1 MADIFIGRQPI
12 FDRKLK
18 VIAYELLYRHADVDR
33 AIISDFD
40 AASSEVVVNSLI
52 DVGLDRLVGQAK
64 AYCNFTRG
72 FLLKGA
78 GVSFAPG
85 QLVVEVLET
94 VQPEPEIFSALEKLS
109 AAGHQIAL
117 DDFIL
122 SEDTC
127 ELVKYADIV
136 KVDILAQSRPQIA
149 SQVFK
154 LRKMKDLKLLAEK
167 VETHEDFQYCQKLG
181 FDYFQG
187 FFFSKP
193 QVMAG
198 RKIAP
203 GRLAMLRLMAELQRP
218 EIDMEVLQ
226 RIIET
231 DVNLSVKLLRQINS
245 CFYSLLSEVKSVR
258 QAIIYLGVSH
268 IRNWA
273 CVVALGSID
282 DKPQEIVTMSL
293 VRAKMC
299 ELLGG
304 GQDAEQS
311 SEFFTVGL
319 FSLLDTIFD
328 STMDEVLEDM
338 PLDREVKN
346 ALLHREGTLGR
357 VLANIE
363 AHEKGEWD
371 RVEQDGYGQRQ
382 IMGAYIQA
390 LEWAR
395 TVQDNMGTEYGD
407 AVAAF

>member
-1 MADIFIGRQPI
+1 MANIFIGRQPI
-12 FDRKLK
+12 FDRKMR

-52 DVGLDRLVGQAK
+52 DIGLDRLVGHAK

-72 FLLKGA
+72 FLIRGA
-78 GVSFAPG
+78 GISLAPE
-85 QLVVEVLET
+85 QLVVEVLEN
-94 VQPEPEIFSALEKLS
+94 VRPEPEILAALKQLA

-117 DDFIL
+117 DDFVL
-122 SEDTC
+122 SNETQ
-127 ELVKYADIV
+127 ELVEYADIV
-136 KVDILAQSRPQIA
+136 KVDILAQSRAQVA
-149 SQVFK
+149 SQVFR
-154 LRKMKDLKLLAEK
+154 LRKLKELKLLAEK
-167 VETHEDFQYCQKLG
+167 VETHDDFQYCQKLG

-193 QVMAG
+193 QVMSG

-203 GRLAMLRLMAELQRP
+203 SRLAMLRLMTELQRP
-218 EIDMEVLQ
+218 EIDIDVLQ
-226 RIIET
+226 QIIET
-231 DVNLSVKLLRQINS
+231 DVNLCVKLLRQINS

-258 QAIIYLGVSH
+258 QAIVYLGVNH

-282 DKPQEIVTMSL
+282 DKPQEVVTMSL

-304 GQDAEQS
+304 AQDDELN

-319 FSLLDTIFD
+319 FSMLDTIFD
-328 STMDEVLEDM
+328 SSMGKVLENM
-338 PLDREVKN
+338 PLDSEVKA
-346 ALLHREGTLGR
+346 ALLHRQGTFGR
-357 VLANIE
+357 VLANVE

-371 RVEQDGYGQRQ
+371 SVERGGYGQKQ
-382 IMGAYIQA
+382 IMDAYIEA

-395 TVQDNMGTEYGD
+395 TVLDNMGT
-407 AVAAF
+407 

>member
-1 MADIFIGRQPI
+1 M
-12 FDRKLK
+12 K

-40 AASSEVVVNSLI
+40 TASSEVVVNSLI
-52 DVGLDRLVGQAK
+52 DVGLDRLVGHAK
-64 AYCNFTRG
+64 AYCNFSRG
-72 FLLKGA
+72 FLIKGA
-78 GVSFAPG
+78 GVSFSPD

-94 VQPEPEIFSALEKLS
+94 VKPEPEIFTALEQL
-109 AAGHQIAL
+109 ARAGHQIAL
-117 DDFIL
+117 DDFVL
-122 SEDTC
+122 TDET
-127 ELVKYADIV
+127 EVFVQYADIV
-136 KVDILAQSRPQIA
+136 KVDVLEQSRAQIA
-149 SQVFK
+149 SQVFR
-154 LRKMKDLKLLAEK
+154 LRKLKDLKLLAEK
-167 VETHEDFQYCQKLG
+167 VETHDDFKYCQKLG

-218 EIDMEVLQ
+218 EIDMDVLQ
-226 RIIET
+226 QIIET
-231 DVNLSVKLLRQINS
+231 DVNLCVKLLRQINS

-258 QAIIYLGVSH
+258 QAIVYLGVMH

-273 CVVALGSID
+273 CVVALGTID
-282 DKPQEIVTMSL
+282 DKPQEVVTMSL

-304 GQDAEQS
+304 AQDAELS

-319 FSLLDTIFD
+319 FSMLDTIFD
-328 STMDEVLEDM
+328 SPMEEVLGNM
-338 PLDREVKN
+338 PLDSEIKA
-346 ALLHREGTLGR
+346 ALVSRDGSYGR
-357 VLANIE
+357 VLANVE

-371 RVEQDGYGQRQ
+371 SVERDGYGQKQ
-382 IMGAYIQA
+382 IMDAYIDA

-395 TVQDNMGTEYGD
+395 TVQENMG
-407 AVAAF
+407 A

>member
-1 MADIFIGRQPI
+1 M
-12 FDRKLK
+12 K

-52 DVGLDRLVGQAK
+52 DVGLDRLVGHAK
-64 AYCNFTRG
+64 AYCNFSRG
-72 FLLKGA
+72 FLIKGA

-94 VQPEPEIFSALEKLS
+94 VRPEPEIFAALEQL
-109 AAGHQIAL
+109 AEAGHQIAL
-117 DDFIL
+117 DDFVL
-122 SEDTC
+122 TDETM

-136 KVDILAQSRPQIA
+136 KVDILEQSRAQIA
-149 SQVFK
+149 SQVFR
-154 LRKMKDLKLLAEK
+154 LRKLKDLKLLAEK
-167 VETHEDFQYCQKLG
+167 VETHEEFQYCQDLG

-193 QVMAG
+193 QVLSG

-218 EIDMEVLQ
+218 EIDMDVLQ
-226 RIIET
+226 QIIET

-258 QAIIYLGVSH
+258 QAIVYLGVMH

-273 CVVALGSID
+273 CVVALGTID
-282 DKPQEIVTMSL
+282 DKPQEVVNMSL

-304 GQDAEQS
+304 AEDADQS

-319 FSLLDTIFD
+319 FSMLDTLFD
-328 STMDEVLEDM
+328 SPMDEILGNM
-338 PLDREVKN
+338 PLDNEIKA
-346 ALLHREGTLGR
+346 ALLKREGLYGR
-357 VLANIE
+357 VLANVE

-371 RVEQDGYGQRQ
+371 SVERYGYGQKQ
-382 IMGAYIQA
+382 IMDAYIAA

-395 TVQDNMGTEYGD
+395 TVQENMG
-407 AVAAF
+407 V

>member
-12 FDRKLK
+12 FDRRMK

-64 AYCNFTRG
+64 AFCNFSRG
-72 FLLKGA
+72 FLIKGA

-85 QLVVEVLET
+85 KLVVEVLET
-94 VQPEPEIFSALEKLS
+94 VRPEPEIIAALKQL
-109 AAGHQIAL
+109 AGAGHQIAL
-117 DDFIL
+117 DDFVL
-122 SEDTC
+122 TDETRG
-127 ELVKYADIV
+127 LVEYADIV
-136 KVDILAQSRPQIA
+136 KIDVLAQSRAQVA
-149 SQVFK
+149 SQVFR
-154 LRKMKDLKLLAEK
+154 LRKLKDLKLLAEK
-167 VETHEDFQYCQKLG
+167 VETHDDFQYCETLG

-193 QVMAG
+193 QVMSG

-203 GRLAMLRLMAELQRP
+203 SRLAMLRLMAELQRP
-218 EIDMEVLQ
+218 EIDMDVLQ
-226 RIIET
+226 EIIET
-231 DVNLSVKLLRQINS
+231 DVNLCVKLLRQINS
-245 CFYSLLSEVKSVR
+245 CFYSLVSEVKSVR
-258 QAIIYLGVSH
+258 QAIVYLGVTH

-273 CVVALGSID
+273 CVVALGTID
-282 DKPQEIVTMSL
+282 DKPQEVVNMSL

-304 GQDAEQS
+304 EQDADLN

-319 FSLLDTIFD
+319 FSMLDTIFD
-328 STMDEVLEDM
+328 SPMDEVLENM
-338 PLDREVKN
+338 PLDDEIKA
-346 ALLHREGTLGR
+346 ALLKREGVFGR
-357 VLANIE
+357 VLANVE

-371 RVEQDGYGQRQ
+371 SVERDGYGQKQ
-382 IMGAYIQA
+382 IMEAYIAA

-395 TVQDNMGTEYGD
+395 TVQENMG
-407 AVAAF
+407 A

>member
-12 FDRKLK
+12 FDRKMK

-52 DVGLDRLVGQAK
+52 DVGLDRLVGHAK
-64 AYCNFTRG
+64 AYCNFSRG
-72 FLLKGA
+72 FLIKGA
-78 GVSFAPG
+78 GISFAPS

-94 VQPEPEIFSALEKLS
+94 VRPEPEIFTALEQL
-109 AAGHQIAL
+109 AGAGHQIAL

-122 SEDTC
+122 SDETQ
-127 ELVKYADIV
+127 EFIQYADIV
-136 KVDILAQSRPQIA
+136 KVDVLEQSRSQIA
-149 SQVFK
+149 SQVFR
-154 LRKMKDLKLLAEK
+154 LRKLKDLKLLAEK
-167 VETHEDFQYCQKLG
+167 VETHDDFKYCQKLG

-198 RKIAP
+198 RRIAP

-218 EIDMEVLQ
+218 EIDMDVLQ
-226 RIIET
+226 QIIET
-231 DVNLSVKLLRQINS
+231 DVNLCVKLLRQINS

-258 QAIIYLGVSH
+258 QAIVYLGVMH

-273 CVVALGSID
+273 CVVALGTID
-282 DKPQEIVTMSL
+282 DKPQEVVTMSL

-304 GQDAEQS
+304 AQDTELS

-319 FSLLDTIFD
+319 FSMLDTIFD
-328 STMDEVLEDM
+328 SPMEDVLENM
-338 PLDREVKN
+338 PLDSEIKA
-346 ALLHREGTLGR
+346 ALVSRGGYYGR
-357 VLANIE
+357 VLANVE

-371 RVEQDGYGQRQ
+371 SVERDGYGQKQ
-382 IMGAYIQA
+382 IMDAYIDA

-395 TVQDNMGTEYGD
+395 TVQENMG
-407 AVAAF
+407 A

>member
-52 DVGLDRLVGQAK
+52 DVGLDRLVGHAK
-64 AYCNFTRG
+64 AFCNFTRG
-72 FLLKGA
+72 FLIKGA

-94 VQPEPEIFSALEKLS
+94 VRPEPEIFAALEQL
-109 AAGHQIAL
+109 ARGGHQIAL
-117 DDFIL
+117 DDFVL
-122 SEDTC
+122 TDETQQ
-127 ELVKYADIV
+127 LVQYADIV
-136 KVDILAQSRPQIA
+136 KVDVLAQSRSQVA
-149 SQVFK
+149 SQVHR
-154 LRKMKDLKLLAEK
+154 LRKIKDLKLLAEK
-167 VETHEDFQYCQKLG
+167 VETHEDFQYCQNLG

-193 QVMAG
+193 QVMSG

-203 GRLAMLRLMAELQRP
+203 SRFAMLRLMAELQRP
-218 EIDMEVLQ
+218 EIDMDALQ
-226 RIIET
+226 QIIET
-231 DVNLSVKLLRQINS
+231 DVNLCVKLLRQINS

-258 QAIIYLGVSH
+258 QAIIYLGVMH

-273 CVVALGSID
+273 CVVSLGTID
-282 DKPQEIVTMSL
+282 DKPQEVVTMSL

-304 GQDAEQS
+304 AQDPDLG

-328 STMDEVLEDM
+328 SPMEEVLDNM
-338 PLDREVKN
+338 PLDSEIKD
-346 ALLHREGTLGR
+346 ALLQREGALGR
-357 VLANIE
+357 VLANVE

-371 RVEQDGYGQRQ
+371 SVERDGYGQKQ
-382 IMGAYIQA
+382 IMDAYIAA

-395 TVQDNMGTEYGD
+395 TVQENMG
-407 AVAAF
+407 A

>member
-1 MADIFIGRQPI
+1 M
-12 FDRKLK
+12 K

-40 AASSEVVVNSLI
+40 TASSEVVVNSLI
-52 DVGLDRLVGQAK
+52 DVGLDRLVGHAK
-64 AYCNFTRG
+64 AYCNFSRG
-72 FLLKGA
+72 FLIKGA
-78 GVSFAPG
+78 GVSFSPD

-94 VQPEPEIFSALEKLS
+94 VKPEPEIFTALEQL
-109 AAGHQIAL
+109 ARAGHQIAL
-117 DDFIL
+117 DDFVL
-122 SEDTC
+122 TDET
-127 ELVKYADIV
+127 EVFVQYADIV
-136 KVDILAQSRPQIA
+136 KVDVLEQSRAQIA
-149 SQVFK
+149 SQVFR
-154 LRKMKDLKLLAEK
+154 LRKLKDLKLLAEK
-167 VETHEDFQYCQKLG
+167 VETHDDFKYCQKLG

-218 EIDMEVLQ
+218 EIDMDVLQ
-226 RIIET
+226 QIIET
-231 DVNLSVKLLRQINS
+231 DVNLCVKLIRQINS

-258 QAIIYLGVSH
+258 QAIVYLGVMH

-273 CVVALGSID
+273 CVVALGTID
-282 DKPQEIVTMSL
+282 DKPQEVVTMSL

-304 GQDAEQS
+304 AQDAELS

-319 FSLLDTIFD
+319 FSMLDTIFD
-328 STMDEVLEDM
+328 SPMEEVLGNM
-338 PLDREVKN
+338 PLDSEIKA
-346 ALLHREGTLGR
+346 ALVSRDGSYGR
-357 VLANIE
+357 VLANVE

-371 RVEQDGYGQRQ
+371 SVERDGYGQKQ
-382 IMGAYIQA
+382 IMDAYIDA

-395 TVQDNMGTEYGD
+395 TVQENMG
-407 AVAAF
+407 A